1 MNKKDV
7 PGVVRTPSNST
18 EEIGNIS
25 KGFGAWSAIASLSGR
40 YPAIGISASGN
51 GLNSGLSKVILS
63 VVSVSC
69 PGTVKTNLSASRI
82 TGLHKRLLP
91 SNLTVRWLNTW
102 SMMLPISIKKGVYS
116 I

>member
-7 PGVVRTPSNST
+7 PGVVPDLSNST
-18 EEIGNIS
+18 EEIGCTS
-25 KGFGAWSAIASLSGR
+25 KGFDAWSAIASLSGK
-40 YPAIGISASGN
+40 YHAIGISASST
-51 GLNSGLSKVILS
+51 GLNFGLPRVIPS
-63 VVSVSC
+63 VVSVSS
-69 PGTVKTNLSASRI
+69 PGTVKTNLSVSRI

-102 SMMLPISIKKGVYS
+102 SMMLPISIKRDVCS